1 MRYFIQL
8 LPGLLTLWA
17 AAEGSEI
24 YNDFCATMIFSDDST
39 IGDFSSLKTNMQNNI
54 PVSIRIIW
62 LMITRNSSFLATD
75 LVLLLSISH
84 HAPVQ
89 VA

>member
-54 PVSIRIIW
+54 PVSTCI
-62 LMITRNSSFLATD
+62 LYEPYYMAHMI
-75 LVLLLSISH
+75 
-84 HAPVQ
+84 
-89 VA
+89 

>member
-62 LMITRNSSFLATD
+62 LMITGNFSFLATD

>member
-54 PVSIRIIW
+54 PVSILMSIDIIGYD
-62 LMITRNSSFLATD
+62 SFYDNENL
-75 LVLLLSISH
+75 
-84 HAPVQ
+84 
-89 VA
+89 